1 MRIKKLKIFSLL
13 NTFFYLFL
21 CLFLFAFVNVVN
33 AETENKNDIKSD
45 IKNDVKNDVKSD
57 NKPENKTIKINVY
70 VSYSLSEVV
79 KEAAEN
85 FKQIYLKDNAK
96 NDKKIDFEFNFF
108 VNSNSML
115 LSKIAKDNQ
124 NFDLLFCDS
133 QKISQIAI
141 QKNLI
146 HQNFAFLSDS
156 IWVVVSKN
164 SSKIPHNINE
174 LQDFHIHKILI
185 SQAEDDKI
193 FKYIKNLFQQQENY
207 KTWSVLQDQQNKI
220 FYTTSSIQNLELLS
234 NNQADASFSLLSE
247 ATQFI
252 DKDKLQ
258 IAFEIDL
265 GNYVINYFSAVNV
278 NKDYQKDD
286 NTKQQYEIMQSFLDY
301 LQNPNNKNYESFAKI
316 YKKYGYQEAKQEIL
330 QVQ

>member
-45 IKNDVKNDVKSD
+45 
-57 NKPENKTIKINVY
+57 NKPENKTIKINVN

-164 SSKIPHNINE
+164 LAKIPHNINE

-234 NNQADASFSLLSE
+234 NNQADASFALLSE

-301 LQNPNNKNYESFAKI
+301 LQNPDNKNYESFAKI

>member
-45 IKNDVKNDVKSD
+45 VKSDVKSD

-79 KEAAEN
+79 KEAAED

-156 IWVVVSKN
+156 VWVVVSKN
-164 SSKIPHNINE
+164 LAKIPHNINE

-234 NNQADASFSLLSE
+234 NNQADASFALLSE

-301 LQNPNNKNYESFAKI
+301 LQNPDNKNYESFAKI

>member
-45 IKNDVKNDVKSD
+45 IKNDVKSD
-57 NKPENKTIKINVY
+57 NKPENKTIKINVH

-156 IWVVVSKN
+156 VWVVVSKN
-164 SSKIPHNINE
+164 LAKIPHNINE

-234 NNQADASFSLLSE
+234 NNQADVSFALLSE

-301 LQNPNNKNYESFAKI
+301 LQNPDNKNYESFAKI

>member
-45 IKNDVKNDVKSD
+45 IKNDVKSD

-133 QKISQIAI
+133 QKNSQIAI

-156 IWVVVSKN
+156 VWVVVSKN
-164 SSKIPHNINE
+164 LAKIPHNINE

-234 NNQADASFSLLSE
+234 NNQADASFALLSE

-301 LQNPNNKNYESFAKI
+301 LQNPDNKNYESFAKI

>member
-1 MRIKKLKIFSLL
+1 MHIKKLKIFSLL

-45 IKNDVKNDVKSD
+45 IKNDVKSD
-57 NKPENKTIKINVY
+57 NKPENKTIKINVH
-70 VSYSLSEVV
+70 VSYSLSEVL

-141 QKNLI
+141 QKDLI

-156 IWVVVSKN
+156 IWVIVSKN
-164 SSKIPHNINE
+164 LAKIPHNINE
-174 LQDFHIHKILI
+174 LQDFHIHRILI
-185 SQAEDDKI
+185 SQAEDDKT

-234 NNQADASFSLLSE
+234 NNQADASFALLSE

-301 LQNPNNKNYESFAKI
+301 LQNPDNKNYESFAKI

>member
-45 IKNDVKNDVKSD
+45 IKNDVKSD
-57 NKPENKTIKINVY
+57 NKPENKTIKINVH

-133 QKISQIAI
+133 QKISKIAI

-156 IWVVVSKN
+156 VWVVVSKN
-164 SSKIPHNINE
+164 LAKIPHNINE

-234 NNQADASFSLLSE
+234 NNQADASFALLSE

-301 LQNPNNKNYESFAKI
+301 LQNPDNKNYESFAKI

>member
-33 AETENKNDIKSD
+33 AETENKKDIKSD
-45 IKNDVKNDVKSD
+45 IKNDVKSD
-57 NKPENKTIKINVY
+57 NKPENKTIKINVH

-156 IWVVVSKN
+156 IWVIVSKN
-164 SSKIPHNINE
+164 LAKIPHNINE
-174 LQDFHIHKILI
+174 LQDFHIHRILI

-207 KTWSVLQDQQNKI
+207 KIWSVLQDQQNKI

-234 NNQADASFSLLSE
+234 NNQADASFALLSE

-301 LQNPNNKNYESFAKI
+301 LQNPDNKNYESFAKI

>member
-21 CLFLFAFVNVVN
+21 CLFLFAFVNIVN
-33 AETENKNDIKSD
+33 AETENKNDI
-45 IKNDVKNDVKSD
+45 KSD
-57 NKPENKTIKINVY
+57 NKPENKTIKINVH

-164 SSKIPHNINE
+164 LAKIPHNINE

-234 NNQADASFSLLSE
+234 NNQADASFALLSE

-301 LQNPNNKNYESFAKI
+301 LQNPDNKNYESFAKI

>member
-45 IKNDVKNDVKSD
+45 IKNDVKSD

-115 LSKIAKDNQ
+115 LSKITKDNQ

-156 IWVVVSKN
+156 VWVVVSKN
-164 SSKIPHNINE
+164 LAKIPHNINE

-234 NNQADASFSLLSE
+234 NNQADASFTLLSE

-301 LQNPNNKNYESFAKI
+301 LQNPDNKNYESFAKI

>member
-45 IKNDVKNDVKSD
+45 IKNDVKSD
-57 NKPENKTIKINVY
+57 NKPENKTIKINVH

-234 NNQADASFSLLSE
+234 NNQADASFALLSE

-301 LQNPNNKNYESFAKI
+301 LQNPDNKNYESFAKI

>member
-45 IKNDVKNDVKSD
+45 IKNDVKSD
-57 NKPENKTIKINVY
+57 NKPENKTIKINVN

-96 NDKKIDFEFNFF
+96 NDKKFDFEFNFF

-156 IWVVVSKN
+156 VWVVVSKN
-164 SSKIPHNINE
+164 LAKIPHNINE

-234 NNQADASFSLLSE
+234 NNQADASFALLSE

-301 LQNPNNKNYESFAKI
+301 LQNPDNKNYESFAKI

>member
-45 IKNDVKNDVKSD
+45 IKNDVKSD

-164 SSKIPHNINE
+164 LAKIPHNINE
-174 LQDFHIHKILI
+174 LQDFHIHRILI

-234 NNQADASFSLLSE
+234 NNQADASFALLSE

-301 LQNPNNKNYESFAKI
+301 LQNPDNKNYESFAKI

>member
-45 IKNDVKNDVKSD
+45 IKNDVKSD
-57 NKPENKTIKINVY
+57 NKPENKTIKINVH

-156 IWVVVSKN
+156 VWVVVSKN
-164 SSKIPHNINE
+164 LAKIPHNINE

-207 KTWSVLQDQQNKI
+207 KTWRVLQDQQNKI

-234 NNQADASFSLLSE
+234 NNQADVSFALLSE

-301 LQNPNNKNYESFAKI
+301 LQNPDNKNYESFAKI

>member
-45 IKNDVKNDVKSD
+45 
-57 NKPENKTIKINVY
+57 NKPENKPIKINVH

-156 IWVVVSKN
+156 VWVVVSKN
-164 SSKIPHNINE
+164 LAKIPHNINE

-234 NNQADASFSLLSE
+234 NNQADASFALLSE

-301 LQNPNNKNYESFAKI
+301 LQNPDNKNYESFAKI

>member
-45 IKNDVKNDVKSD
+45 IKNDVKSD
-57 NKPENKTIKINVY
+57 NKPENKTIKINVH

-156 IWVVVSKN
+156 VWVVVSKN
-164 SSKIPHNINE
+164 LAKIPHNINE
-174 LQDFHIHKILI
+174 LQDFHIHRILI

-234 NNQADASFSLLSE
+234 NNQADASFALLSE

-301 LQNPNNKNYESFAKI
+301 LQNPDNKNYESFAKI

>member
-45 IKNDVKNDVKSD
+45 IKNDVKSD
-57 NKPENKTIKINVY
+57 NKPENKTIKINVH

-108 VNSNSML
+108 VNSNSLL

-164 SSKIPHNINE
+164 LAKIPHNINE

-234 NNQADASFSLLSE
+234 NNQADVSFALLSE

-301 LQNPNNKNYESFAKI
+301 LQNPDNKNYESFAKI

>member
-45 IKNDVKNDVKSD
+45 VKSD
-57 NKPENKTIKINVY
+57 NKPENKTIKINVH

-164 SSKIPHNINE
+164 LAKIPHNINE

-234 NNQADASFSLLSE
+234 NNQADASFALLSE

-301 LQNPNNKNYESFAKI
+301 LQNPDNKNYESFAKI

>member
-45 IKNDVKNDVKSD
+45 IKNDVKSD
-57 NKPENKTIKINVY
+57 NKPENKTIKINVH

-96 NDKKIDFEFNFF
+96 NDKKFDFEFNFF

-164 SSKIPHNINE
+164 LAKIPHNINE
-174 LQDFHIHKILI
+174 LQDFHIHRILI

-234 NNQADASFSLLSE
+234 NNQADASFALLSE

-301 LQNPNNKNYESFAKI
+301 LQNPDNKNYESFAKI

>member
-45 IKNDVKNDVKSD
+45 IKNDVKSD

-96 NDKKIDFEFNFF
+96 NNKKIDFEFNFF

-156 IWVVVSKN
+156 VWVVVSKN
-164 SSKIPHNINE
+164 LAKIPHNINE

-234 NNQADASFSLLSE
+234 NNQADASFALLSE

-301 LQNPNNKNYESFAKI
+301 LQNPDNKNYESFAKI

>member
-45 IKNDVKNDVKSD
+45 IKNDVKSD

-156 IWVVVSKN
+156 IWVIVSKN
-164 SSKIPHNINE
+164 LAKIPHNINE
-174 LQDFHIHKILI
+174 LQDFHIHRILI

-234 NNQADASFSLLSE
+234 NNQADASFALLSE

-301 LQNPNNKNYESFAKI
+301 LQNPDNKNYESFAKI

>member
-45 IKNDVKNDVKSD
+45 IKNDVKSD
-57 NKPENKTIKINVY
+57 NKPENKTIKINVH

-156 IWVVVSKN
+156 VWVVVSKN
-164 SSKIPHNINE
+164 LAKIPHNINE

-234 NNQADASFSLLSE
+234 NNQADASFALLSE

-252 DKDKLQ
+252 DKYKLQ

-301 LQNPNNKNYESFAKI
+301 LQNPDNKNYESFAKI

>member
-45 IKNDVKNDVKSD
+45 
-57 NKPENKTIKINVY
+57 NKPENKTIKINVH

-156 IWVVVSKN
+156 VWVVVSKN
-164 SSKIPHNINE
+164 LAKIPHNINE

-234 NNQADASFSLLSE
+234 NNQADASFALLSE

-278 NKDYQKDD
+278 NKNYQKDD

-301 LQNPNNKNYESFAKI
+301 LQNPDNKNYESFAKI

>member
-45 IKNDVKNDVKSD
+45 IKNDVKSD

-156 IWVVVSKN
+156 VWVVVSKN
-164 SSKIPHNINE
+164 LAKIPHNINE
-174 LQDFHIHKILI
+174 LQDFHIHRILI

-234 NNQADASFSLLSE
+234 NNQADASFALLSE

-301 LQNPNNKNYESFAKI
+301 LQNPDNKNYESFAKI

>member
-45 IKNDVKNDVKSD
+45 
-57 NKPENKTIKINVY
+57 NKPENKTIKINVH

-164 SSKIPHNINE
+164 LAKIPHNINE

-234 NNQADASFSLLSE
+234 NNQADASFALLSE

-301 LQNPNNKNYESFAKI
+301 LQNPDNKNYESFAKI

>member
-45 IKNDVKNDVKSD
+45 IKNDVKSD
-57 NKPENKTIKINVY
+57 NKPENKTIKINVN

-156 IWVVVSKN
+156 VWVVVSKN
-164 SSKIPHNINE
+164 LAKIPHNINE

-193 FKYIKNLFQQQENY
+193 FKYIKNLFKQQENY

-234 NNQADASFSLLSE
+234 NNQADASFALLSE

-301 LQNPNNKNYESFAKI
+301 LQNPDNKNYESFAKI

>member
-45 IKNDVKNDVKSD
+45 IKNDVKSD
-57 NKPENKTIKINVY
+57 NKPENKTIKINVH

-164 SSKIPHNINE
+164 LAKIPHNINE

-207 KTWSVLQDQQNKI
+207 KTWRVLQDQQNKI

-234 NNQADASFSLLSE
+234 NNQADASFALLSE

-252 DKDKLQ
+252 DKNKLQ

-301 LQNPNNKNYESFAKI
+301 LQNPDNKNYESFAKI

>member
-33 AETENKNDIKSD
+33 AETENKNNI
-45 IKNDVKNDVKSD
+45 KSD
-57 NKPENKTIKINVY
+57 NKPENKTIKINVN

-164 SSKIPHNINE
+164 LAKIPHNINE

-234 NNQADASFSLLSE
+234 NNQADASFTLLSE

-301 LQNPNNKNYESFAKI
+301 LQNPDNKNYESFAKI

-330 QVQ
+330 QVIFML

>member
-45 IKNDVKNDVKSD
+45 IKNDVKSD

-164 SSKIPHNINE
+164 LAKIPHNINE

-234 NNQADASFSLLSE
+234 NNQADASFALLSE

-301 LQNPNNKNYESFAKI
+301 LQNPDNKNYESFAKI

>member
-45 IKNDVKNDVKSD
+45 IKNDVKSD

-156 IWVVVSKN
+156 VWVIVSKN
-164 SSKIPHNINE
+164 LAKIPHNINE

-234 NNQADASFSLLSE
+234 NNQADASFALLSE

-301 LQNPNNKNYESFAKI
+301 LQNPDNKNYESFAKI

>member
-45 IKNDVKNDVKSD
+45 IKNDVKSD

-156 IWVVVSKN
+156 VWVVVSKN
-164 SSKIPHNINE
+164 LAKIPHNINE

-234 NNQADASFSLLSE
+234 NNQADASFALLSE

-252 DKDKLQ
+252 DKNKLQ

-301 LQNPNNKNYESFAKI
+301 LQNPDNKNYESFAKI

>member
-45 IKNDVKNDVKSD
+45 IKNDVKSD
-57 NKPENKTIKINVY
+57 NKPENKTIKINVH

-156 IWVVVSKN
+156 VWVVVSKN
-164 SSKIPHNINE
+164 LAKIPHNINE

-234 NNQADASFSLLSE
+234 NNQADASFALLSE

-301 LQNPNNKNYESFAKI
+301 LQNPDNKNYESFSKI

>member
-45 IKNDVKNDVKSD
+45 IKNDVKSD

-108 VNSNSML
+108 VNSNSLL

-164 SSKIPHNINE
+164 LAKIPHNINE

-234 NNQADASFSLLSE
+234 NNQADASFALLSE

-301 LQNPNNKNYESFAKI
+301 LQNPDNKNYESFAKI

>member
-45 IKNDVKNDVKSD
+45 
-57 NKPENKTIKINVY
+57 NKPENKTIKINVH

-156 IWVVVSKN
+156 VWVVVSKN
-164 SSKIPHNINE
+164 LAKIPHNINE

-234 NNQADASFSLLSE
+234 NNQADASFALLSE

-301 LQNPNNKNYESFAKI
+301 LQNPDNKNYESFAKI

>member
-45 IKNDVKNDVKSD
+45 
-57 NKPENKTIKINVY
+57 NKPENKTIKINVH

-156 IWVVVSKN
+156 VWVVVSKN
-164 SSKIPHNINE
+164 LAKIPHNINE

-207 KTWSVLQDQQNKI
+207 KTWRVLQDQQNKI

-234 NNQADASFSLLSE
+234 NNQADASFALLSE

-301 LQNPNNKNYESFAKI
+301 LQNPDNKNYESFAKI

>member
-45 IKNDVKNDVKSD
+45 IKNDVKSD

-156 IWVVVSKN
+156 VWVVVSKN
-164 SSKIPHNINE
+164 LAKIPHNINE

-193 FKYIKNLFQQQENY
+193 FKYIKNLFKQQENY

-234 NNQADASFSLLSE
+234 NNQADASFALLSE

-301 LQNPNNKNYESFAKI
+301 LQNPDNKNYESFAKI

>member
-45 IKNDVKNDVKSD
+45 IKNDVKSD
-57 NKPENKTIKINVY
+57 NKLENKTIKINVH
-70 VSYSLSEVV
+70 VSYSLSEVI
-79 KEAAEN
+79 KEVAEN

-156 IWVVVSKN
+156 VWVVVSKN
-164 SSKIPHNINE
+164 LAKIPHNINE
-174 LQDFHIHKILI
+174 LQDFHIHRILI

-234 NNQADASFSLLSE
+234 NNQADASFALLSE

-301 LQNPNNKNYESFAKI
+301 LQNPDNKNYESFAKI

>member
-45 IKNDVKNDVKSD
+45 
-57 NKPENKTIKINVY
+57 NKPENKTIKINVH

-156 IWVVVSKN
+156 VWVVVSKN
-164 SSKIPHNINE
+164 LAKIPHNINE

-234 NNQADASFSLLSE
+234 NNQADASFALLSE

-252 DKDKLQ
+252 DKNKLQ

-301 LQNPNNKNYESFAKI
+301 LQNPDNKNYESFAKI

>member
-45 IKNDVKNDVKSD
+45 IKNDVKSD
-57 NKPENKTIKINVY
+57 NKPENKTIKINVH

-96 NDKKIDFEFNFF
+96 NDKKFDFEFNFF

-156 IWVVVSKN
+156 VWVVVSKN
-164 SSKIPHNINE
+164 LAKIPHNINE

-234 NNQADASFSLLSE
+234 NNQADASFALLSE

-301 LQNPNNKNYESFAKI
+301 LQNPDNKNYESFAKI

>member
-45 IKNDVKNDVKSD
+45 IKNDVKSD

-164 SSKIPHNINE
+164 LAKIPHNINE

-234 NNQADASFSLLSE
+234 NNQADVSFALLSE

-301 LQNPNNKNYESFAKI
+301 LQNPDNKNYESFAKI

>member
-45 IKNDVKNDVKSD
+45 IKNDVKSD
-57 NKPENKTIKINVY
+57 NKPENETIKINVH

-164 SSKIPHNINE
+164 LAKIPHNINE

-234 NNQADASFSLLSE
+234 NNQADASFALLSE

-301 LQNPNNKNYESFAKI
+301 LQNPDNKNYESFAKI